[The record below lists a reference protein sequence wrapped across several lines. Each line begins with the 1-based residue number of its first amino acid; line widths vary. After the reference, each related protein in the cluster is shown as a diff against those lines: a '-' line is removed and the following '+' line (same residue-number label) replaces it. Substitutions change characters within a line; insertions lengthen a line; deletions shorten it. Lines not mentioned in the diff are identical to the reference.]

1 MSKAPDGKAEALLRS
16 LLFVPGVRKGM
27 LARARDFKPDALVLD
42 LEDSVPPAEKA
53 GARALVRDAI
63 PGLAGLGRQ
72 IWVRVNSTYT
82 NLAKEDIQAV
92 ISPEVDGVIIP
103 KADSLG
109 IVRYV
114 EALLRDHESRSGI
127 DPGKVRLLASIETSG
142 GLLRCAETATA
153 SSRLLGL
160 CFGAEDFTA
169 DMGIERTPE
178 GEELRYSRSVIAV
191 AARSAGLI
199 ALDTVYTRLH
209 DLDGLSRDARQAR
222 QAGFQGKLLIHPEQI
237 EPVNRVF
244 SPTEAEVA
252 VARRVVQAYE
262 QALVDG
268 VGAVQVDGTMVDAP
282 VAKRA
287 QRLLDLLT
295 QSSDAGPAPAP
306 SRDEMRSAP

>member
-1 MSKAPDGKAEALLRS
+1 MLRS
-16 LLFVPGVRKGM
+16 LLFVPGVRKDM

-53 GARALVRDAI
+53 RARALVHDAI
-63 PGLAGLGRQ
+63 PALAAVGRQ

-92 ISPEVDGVIIP
+92 VSPEVDGVIIP
-103 KADSLG
+103 KADSAG

-114 EALLRDHESRSGI
+114 EALLRDHEPRAGI
-127 DPGKVRLLASIETSG
+127 EPGKVRLVASIETSG
-142 GLLRCAETATA
+142 GLLRCSETAAA

-169 DMGIERTPE
+169 DMGIERTIE
-178 GEELRYSRSVIAV
+178 GEELRYPRGVIAV
-191 AARSAGLI
+191 AARSSGLI
-199 ALDTVYTRLH
+199 ALDAVYTRLH
-209 DLDGLSRDARQAR
+209 DLEGLSRDARQAR
-222 QAGFQGKLLIHPEQI
+222 QAGFQGKFLIHPEQI

-244 SPTEAEVA
+244 SPTEAEVSL
-252 VARRVVQAYE
+252 ARRVVRAYA
-262 QALVDG
+262 QALEDG
-268 VGAVQVDGTMVDAP
+268 VGAVQVDGAMVDAP

-295 QSSDAGPAPAP
+295 ESTEEGPAASP